1 MSGIA
6 AGDLQALLIAD
17 QTIAPP
23 APQAARCVTLASWPW
38 RRQINEWISIQHNA
52 WPEGGQQRQLAEQY
66 ERWAT
71 SDEMGEGTRD
81 SINGSFAWKTY
92 CARSNSIKKSSLLSL
107 CLSLSHSASSSL
119 SLFPFSVAPSR
130 VCLVSNWPRA
140 CVFLGC
146 RCWCWRC
153 KRHAIS
159 GCKYLKYSIA
169 AWRTYMESGSMF
181 GLFTARPASYSPKG
195 CQEFRL
201 RASSENIR
209 LPASNFR

>member
-71 SDEMGEGTRD
+71 SDGMGEGGTRD

-107 CLSLSHSASSSL
+107 CLLLSL
-119 SLFPFSVAPSR
+119 SLSFLCCSLSGLFSFELAEGV
-130 VCLVSNWPRA
+130 
-140 CVFLGC
+140 CVFGLPLLLLALQTA
-146 RCWCWRC
+146 R
-153 KRHAIS
+153 
-159 GCKYLKYSIA
+159 Y
-169 AWRTYMESGSMF
+169 F
-181 GLFTARPASYSPKG
+181 GLQIF
-195 CQEFRL
+195 E
-201 RASSENIR
+201 I
-209 LPASNFR
+209 

>member
-52 WPEGGQQRQLAEQY
+52 WPEGGQQRQLTEQY

-71 SDEMGEGTRD
+71 SDGMGEGTRD

-119 SLFPFSVAPSR
+119 SLSLSFLCCSLSGLFSFKLAEGV
-130 VCLVSNWPRA
+130 
-140 CVFLGC
+140 CVFGLPLLLLALQTA
-146 RCWCWRC
+146 R
-153 KRHAIS
+153 
-159 GCKYLKYSIA
+159 Y
-169 AWRTYMESGSMF
+169 F
-181 GLFTARPASYSPKG
+181 GLQIF
-195 CQEFRL
+195 E
-201 RASSENIR
+201 I
-209 LPASNFR
+209 